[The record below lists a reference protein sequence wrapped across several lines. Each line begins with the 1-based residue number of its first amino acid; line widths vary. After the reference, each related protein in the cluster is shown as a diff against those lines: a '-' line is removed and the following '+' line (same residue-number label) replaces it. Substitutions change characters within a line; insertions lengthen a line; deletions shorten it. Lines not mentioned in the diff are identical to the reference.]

1 MKRIE
6 KEDQRRGTVT
16 YQLDDG
22 RYVTLDETLWRNLE
36 RIISSNGWVSNVSTG
51 SAS

>member
-6 KEDQRRGTVT
+6 RKEGQRSGTVT

-22 RYVTLDETLWRNLE
+22 RYVTLDE
-36 RIISSNGWVSNVSTG
+36 NGGAIWSG
-51 SAS
+51 